1 MKNITT
7 SFIFLILSF
16 SLNSHR
22 AIAGQSAEIGGDKKS
37 SSTAKPKETT
47 SSESS
52 SDYDARMRA
61 EERMRAEKK
70 ADYQKYDDANE
81 AYRTCATGSKKD
93 CSELKAKA
101 DKLKRELEFNHGKV
115 TDSSDN
121 EFCEQKLEEYNET
134 YKECRSAY
142 DTMSDKCNGKGE
154 MEIVDSDTLNNA
166 SPFLNML
173 SGADTMLDIYSAMN
187 DKPGCFLN
195 KSDFMDEKRDLK
207 DEVKD
212 LQDKIKE
219 NTEKAQEAQEA
230 FADKLKDW
238 AEQEKEIADRLE
250 EIPLEKDRK
259 LGDLDKE
266 KMKAKVE
273 AESKYNAI
281 TDQILEMKR
290 KYNELID
297 AQAVAMTDTSEFAIH
312 DKCLNAIAKSEA
324 EKNKNGAQQTA
335 TNSFKGAFLLGKNA
349 QVYKQKTYDL
359 CMSRERKNAVR
370 VEKSFINELNSMKH
384 KMNSYDIMLGQ
395 IQEEKK
401 SIDADIAKQM
411 QQLQAS
417 TDKEIKSLALKY
429 QQIQQDKT
437 NQQNLLTQK
446 LKTLE
451 TDTKSLQ
458 QKVSVAKLKLQHFSN
473 KTAPTNSDKS
483 VTKLINECEDYPD
496 FKEDFSSRCCNDTY
510 QGKGKSLCKGFLKTT
525 KKDKKDKKDTKK
537 SK

>member
-1 MKNITT
+1 MKNITS

-16 SLNSHR
+16 SLSSHLV
-22 AIAGQSAEIGGDKKS
+22 IAAEVGEIGGGKKP
-37 SSTAKPKETT
+37 STPT
-47 SSESS
+47 
-52 SDYDARMRA
+52 SDYEARKK
-61 EERMRAEKK
+61 EEREILEQKRSDYKK
-70 ADYQKYDDANE
+70 YEDAYDE
-81 AYRTCATGSKKD
+81 FQTCAKESKKD
-93 CSELKAKA
+93 CSSLKKTS
-101 DKLKRELEFNHGKV
+101 DRLKREYENVHNKI
-115 TDSSDN
+115 TESSDDQ
-121 EFCEQKLEEYNET
+121 FCIEKLEEYDEK

-142 DTMSDKCNGKGE
+142 DTMSDKCNGKGN

-187 DKPGCFLN
+187 DKPGCYLP

-230 FADKLKDW
+230 FAEKLKEW

-259 LGDLDKE
+259 LGDLDKD

-335 TNSFKGAFLLGKNA
+335 TNSFKGAFLLGKNV
-349 QVYKQKTYDL
+349 QVNKQKTYDL

-411 QQLQAS
+411 QQLQLS

-437 NQQNLLTQK
+437 NQQNLLIQK

-458 QKVSVAKLKLQHFSN
+458 QQVSVAKLKLQHFSN

-483 VTKLINECEDYPD
+483 VNTLIRDCEDYPD

-525 KKDKKDKKDTKK
+525 KKDKKDKKDAKK